1 MSTITV
7 EVVVKLPVETVW
19 QSWTTP
25 QDIIHWN
32 HASTDW
38 HCPKAENNLVVGGR
52 FSYTMAAKDGSNSFN
67 FSGTYTQ
74 IDNLK
79 EINYELDDKR
89 QVQIIFERQSE
100 NSTKIIEIFET
111 ESENSE
117 KLQRDGWQAI
127 LNNFKNYTE
136 NKLKV

>member
-1 MSTITV
+1 MPTVTV
-7 EVVVKLPVETVW
+7 ETIVKSPVEKVW
-19 QSWTTP
+19 ESWTTP
-25 QDIIHWN
+25 DDIIHWN
-32 HASTDW
+32 QASADW

-52 FSYTMAAKDGSNSFN
+52 FSYTMAAVDGSASFD

-74 IDNLK
+74 IERLK
-79 EINYELDDKR
+79 EINYELDDNR

-100 NSTKIIEIFET
+100 SATKIIEIFEI

-127 LNNFKNYTE
+127 IDNFKNYTE
-136 NKLKV
+136 SK

>member
-1 MSTITV
+1 MSTVTV
-7 EVVVKLPVETVW
+7 ETIVNAPVEKVW
-19 QSWTTP
+19 ECWTSP
-25 QDIIHWN
+25 DDIISWN
-32 HASTDW
+32 QASADW

-52 FSYTMAAKDGSNSFN
+52 FSYTMAAVDGSASFD

-74 IDNLK
+74 IERLK
-79 EINYELDDKR
+79 EINYELDDNR

-100 NSTKIIEIFET
+100 SATKIIEIFEI

-136 NKLKV
+136 NK

>member
-1 MSTITV
+1 MPTVTV
-7 EVVVKLPVETVW
+7 ETIVKSPVEKVW
-19 QSWTTP
+19 ECWTTP
-25 QDIIHWN
+25 DDIIHWN
-32 HASTDW
+32 QASADW

-52 FSYTMAAKDGSNSFN
+52 FSYTMAAVDGSSSFD

-74 IDNLK
+74 IERLK
-79 EINYELDDKR
+79 EINYELDDNR

-100 NSTKIIEIFET
+100 SATKIIEIFEI

-127 LNNFKNYTE
+127 IDNFKNYTE
-136 NKLKV
+136 SK